1 MPMTAKLEKIEN
13 CEAYFEFVIDADE
26 MEEGLEKSYKKV
38 VKELKVQGFRK
49 GTAPRSV
56 VEANFG
62 LEVLLNEALDI
73 VVPDKYYAAVRE
85 LELVTAGEPDI
96 EVGYVVKG
104 EPVTVKVMVP
114 LYPQVM
120 LGKLEGLEVTV
131 PQLSAITD
139 KDVDRSLQETLR
151 RNKKITDKKNQPAAV
166 SDQVTIDYEGL
177 VGKRPFQGD
186 KDFKVVIG
194 AENFIPGFE
203 EQLIG
208 AKKGDDLIVNVPF
221 ADNHPS
227 KELAGKTA
235 VFKVKI
241 KKVEDVKEVVIDDD
255 FLQNTAHVKTMDEF
269 REQLKQKLS
278 ENADKRQQEKIK
290 TAVLAAA
297 VEVSDIQIPESLVM
311 EAATANMQQFVQQLQ
326 AEGGTL
332 ELYAQMIGKTMEE
345 IKKEFWADAQRSVK
359 INYLLEKIVNEKG
372 FDISEAEHRDGVIDF
387 AQQYNMDTSDYED
400 LRKRV
405 GPMFERIAMELKSE
419 KAAQYLVDH
428 ALISLVDPQDMQ
440 SGAKP
445 SKLN

>member
-1 MPMTAKLEKIEN
+1 MPMAAKLEKIEN

-26 MEEGLEKSYKKV
+26 MEKGLEQSYKKV
-38 VKELKVQGFRK
+38 VKDLKVQGFRK

-62 LEVLLNEALDI
+62 LEALLNEALDI
-73 VVPDKYYAAVRE
+73 VVPDKYYAAVKE
-85 LELVTAGEPDI
+85 LELATAGEPDI

-139 KDVDRSLQETLR
+139 KDVDRSLAETIR
-151 RNKKITDKKNQPAAV
+151 RNKSITDKKKQPAAMG
-166 SDQVTIDYEGL
+166 DQVTIDYEGL

-194 AENFIPGFE
+194 AQNFIPGFE

-208 AKKGDDLIVNVPF
+208 AKKGDSLTVKVPF
-221 ADNHPS
+221 ADNHPT

-235 VFKVKI
+235 VFEVKV
-241 KKVEDVKEVVIDDD
+241 KKVEDVKEMVIDDD
-255 FLQNTAHVKTMDEF
+255 FLQNTAHVKTMDEL
-269 REQLKQKLS
+269 REQIKQKLS
-278 ENADKRQQEKIK
+278 DNADKRQEEKIK

-297 VEVSDIQIPESLVM
+297 IEASDVQVPEALVM
-311 EAATANMQQFVQQLQ
+311 EAATANMQQFIQQLQ

-345 IKKEFWADAQRSVK
+345 IKKDFWADAQRSVK

-372 FDISEAEHRDGVIDF
+372 LDISEDEHRDGVIDF
-387 AQQYNMDTSDYED
+387 ARQYNMDTSDYED

-405 GPMFERIAMELKSE
+405 GPMFERIAMELKSA

-428 ALISLVDPQDMQ
+428 ARISLIDPQDVQ

-445 SKLN
+445 ANLN